1 MTSPPS
7 DRLSGRRLRDAPF
20 AVGVVAGVLSVVG
33 FLGYGDFVA
42 TLPGIVVLVL
52 VGSLGFRA
60 SRAAR

>member
-1 MTSPPS
+1 
-7 DRLSGRRLRDAPF
+7 
-20 AVGVVAGVLSVVG
+20 VVG